1 MAPLLLAAILG
12 AAALAFILIPLLRR
26 AKPEEA
32 ERLESPLVE
41 LRREKE
47 GIYLAIRE
55 VEFDHRTG
63 KVSDADHAALV
74 ALYRARAIE
83 VLKRIDALDGAPDDT
98 GPAPLPP
105 CEGCGAPLLPVHRFC
120 TRCGA
125 PAPGEPAAT
134 KEGV

>member
-1 MAPLLLAAILG
+1 MAALVLAAILG
-12 AAALAFILIPLLRR
+12 AAALAFVLLPLIRR
-26 AKPEEA
+26 AKPVEM
-32 ERLESPLVE
+32 ERPVSPLE
-41 LRREKE
+41 QLRREKE

-74 ALYRARAIE
+74 GLYRARAID
-83 VLKRIDALDGAPDDT
+83 LLQRIDALEDASRAAP
-98 GPAPLPP
+98 PLPR
-105 CEGCGAPLLPVHRFC
+105 CAGCGGAILPVHRFC

-134 KEGV
+134 KEGA